1 MVTHVKNIT
10 EGISVAEAGAR
21 PVDYSRARSDNL
33 DMQEGVTRAFYKV
46 LAAEFEFDDAIT
58 RVIRKWVTETVTVK
72 DTRRSPAKGTIF
84 DLVLRSDAL
93 SLDDLKTMAD
103 SPPVGYTPF
112 QNFYP
117 GDYEYQHAMVGVRV
131 RTTDVNNQAGILGLK
146 LNIDV
151 PDVTDRGSAE
161 VGPTDTAGK
170 TVSFS
175 KQFTIPP
182 EVNVVFAGGAT
193 AAVAE
198 ITSVTTTDFTFILR
212 NVSSPATLVTGEV
225 TWAAIGR

>member
-10 EGISVAEAGAR
+10 EGIGVLDTDER
-21 PVDYSRARSDNL
+21 PVDYSRRSSDIL
-33 DMQEGVTRAFYKV
+33 DVLETRVRGLHKV
-46 LAAEFEFDDAIT
+46 ISAEFDLDDGLIRVFRKRIAEAI
-58 RVIRKWVTETVTVK
+58 TVK
-72 DTRRSPAKGTIF
+72 DTRRSSAKGIIF

-93 SLDDLKTMAD
+93 SLEDLKTMAD

-117 GDYEYQHAMVGVRV
+117 GDYQYQEAMVGVRV
-131 RTTDVNNQAGILGLK
+131 RATDVNNQAGILGLK

-161 VGPTDTAGK
+161 VGPTETAGK
-170 TVSFS
+170 TVAFS

-182 EVNVVFAGGAT
+182 EVNVVFAGGTT